1 MKKDSVVVENNTG
14 VDNFWV
20 EKYRPSIL
28 DDIVLSDSNRAI
40 LTAFLKN
47 KEIPNLLFSGHAGI
61 GKTTTSKVLIN
72 ALDAESIYK
81 NCSEVGIDEVRTVIT
96 NFSRTKSFNGNR
108 KIVLL
113 DEIDGM
119 ASIEAQRSLR
129 NVMEEYA
136 SHCRFIL
143 TCNYVHRVIEPL
155 QSRCQSLDLT
165 PPLPEVLK
173 RCYNILKKEK
183 IVLDEANKSKLVTL
197 IRKFYPD
204 IRKCINEMQKFSVNG
219 NLTIPDTSS
228 SDDFVDKIVRCILDK
243 KVLNARKLIIEN
255 EATFKGDYALLMKG
269 VFDAVCSGGYPINDN
284 QKRLWLICIGE
295 YMYRSA
301 LVLDQEINFYCLM
314 LALSDIKPIT
324 T

>member
-1 MKKDSVVVENNTG
+1 MENNTG

-255 EATFKGDYALLMKG
+255 ETSFKGDYGMLMKSF
-269 VFDAVCSGGYPINDN
+269 FDAVYNGSYALTDQ
-284 QKRLWLICIGE
+284 QKKLWLINIGE
-295 YMYRSA
+295 YIYRSSF
-301 LVLDQEINFYCLM
+301 VLDQEINFYCL
-314 LALSDIKPIT
+314 LLSLSEIIS
-324 T
+324 

>member
-1 MKKDSVVVENNTG
+1 MENNTG

-20 EKYRPSIL
+20 EKYRPTIL
-28 DDIVLSDSNRAI
+28 DDIVLSDNNRAI
-40 LTAFLKN
+40 LATFIKN
-47 KEIPNLLFSGHAGI
+47 REIPNLLFSGHAGI

-72 ALDAESIYK
+72 TLDAESIYK

-173 RCYNILKKEK
+173 RCYSILKKEK
-183 IVLDEANKSKLVTL
+183 IALDENNKSKLVTL

-204 IRKCINEMQKFSVNG
+204 IRKCINEMQKFSVSG

-228 SDDFVDKIVRCILDK
+228 SDDFVDKIIRCVLDK
-243 KVLNARKLIIEN
+243 KVLSARKLIIEN

-269 VFDAVCSGGYPINDN
+269 IFDAVCSGTYAINDN
-284 QKRLWLICIGE
+284 QKRLWLICIGD